1 MFGRSVRRC
10 RVSNMWLWQ
19 EKNDSSCGVL
29 SLEVIFSLLF
39 HMLYISGRKQKC
51 ISDGENELRKQVG
64 VG

>member
-1 MFGRSVRRC
+1 
-10 RVSNMWLWQ
+10 MWLWQ

-39 HMLYISGRKQKC
+39 HVLYISGRKQKC